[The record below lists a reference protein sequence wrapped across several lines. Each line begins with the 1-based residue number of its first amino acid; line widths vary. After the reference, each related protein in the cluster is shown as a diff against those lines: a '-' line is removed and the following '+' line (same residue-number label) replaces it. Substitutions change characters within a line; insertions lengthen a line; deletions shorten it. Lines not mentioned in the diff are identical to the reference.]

1 MVELFHTPVGACR
14 DDAHAPC
21 HQQAEEPEDGDD
33 DDYAIVFPPCIG
45 DSRSLCRSFHMRPVR
60 YRYGGDCEG
69 MRRVGTALPFPFP
82 NVVGREA

>member
-1 MVELFHTPVGACR
+1 MPVGACR

-33 DDYAIVFPPCIG
+33 DDYACIG
-45 DSRSLCRSFHMRPVR
+45 DSRSLCRSFHMHHVR

-69 MRRVGTALPFPFP
+69 VRCVGDVSFPFP